1 MRFPVEIRSGRGAGM
16 MLFVVCQACG
26 QATEES
32 GVLMLAKHFPWT
44 CPTCGAL
51 NAPANSSMN
60 ETVLEM
66 DDDEEVTVTHAELEN
81 ATVVRKL
88 L

>member
-1 MRFPVEIRSGRGAGM
+1 M

-44 CPTCGAL
+44 CPTCKTL
-51 NAPANSSMN
+51 NAPSNSSTN
-60 ETVLEM
+60 ETIL
-66 DDDEEVTVTHAELEN
+66 DIDDEEECVNVDIGETH
-81 ATVVRKL
+81 VVRKL

>member
-1 MRFPVEIRSGRGAGM
+1 M

-51 NAPANSSMN
+51 NAPSNSSTN
-60 ETVLEM
+60 ETIL
-66 DDDEEVTVTHAELEN
+66 DIDDEEECVNVDIGETH
-81 ATVVRKL
+81 VVRKL

>member
-1 MRFPVEIRSGRGAGM
+1 M

-44 CPTCGAL
+44 CPVCGAL
-51 NAPANSSMN
+51 NAPANSSTTN

-81 ATVVRKL
+81 AAVVRKL

>member
-1 MRFPVEIRSGRGAGM
+1 M

-44 CPTCGAL
+44 CPACGAL
-51 NAPANSSMN
+51 NAPSNSSTN
-60 ETVLEM
+60 ETIL
-66 DDDEEVTVTHAELEN
+66 DIDDEEECVNVDIGETH
-81 ATVVRKL
+81 VVRKL

>member
-1 MRFPVEIRSGRGAGM
+1 M

-32 GVLMLAKHFPWT
+32 GIMMLAKHFPWT
-44 CPTCGAL
+44 CPACGAL
-51 NAPANSSMN
+51 NAPSNSSTN
-60 ETVLEM
+60 ETIL
-66 DDDEEVTVTHAELEN
+66 DIDDEEECVNVDIGETH
-81 ATVVRKL
+81 VVRKL

>member
-1 MRFPVEIRSGRGAGM
+1 M

-32 GVLMLAKHFPWT
+32 GILMLAKHFPWT
-44 CPTCGAL
+44 CPACGAL
-51 NAPANSSMN
+51 NAPSNSSTN
-60 ETVLEM
+60 ETIL
-66 DDDEEVTVTHAELEN
+66 DIDDEEECVNVDIGETH
-81 ATVVRKL
+81 VVRKL

>member
-1 MRFPVEIRSGRGAGM
+1 M

-32 GVLMLAKHFPWT
+32 GIMMLAKHFPWT
-44 CPTCGAL
+44 CPACGAL
-51 NAPANSSMN
+51 NAPSNSSTN
-60 ETVLEM
+60 ETIH
-66 DDDEEVTVTHAELEN
+66 DIDDEEECVNVDIGETH
-81 ATVVRKL
+81 VVRKL

>member
-1 MRFPVEIRSGRGAGM
+1 MI
-16 MLFVVCQACG
+16 LFVVCQACG

-51 NAPANSSMN
+51 NAPSNSSTN
-60 ETVLEM
+60 ETIL
-66 DDDEEVTVTHAELEN
+66 DIDDEEECVNVDIGETH
-81 ATVVRKL
+81 VVRKL

>member
-1 MRFPVEIRSGRGAGM
+1 M

-32 GVLMLAKHFPWT
+32 GILMLAKHFPWT

-51 NAPANSSMN
+51 NAPSNSSTN
-60 ETVLEM
+60 ETIL
-66 DDDEEVTVTHAELEN
+66 DIDDEEECVNVDIGETH
-81 ATVVRKL
+81 VVRKL

>member
-1 MRFPVEIRSGRGAGM
+1 M

-32 GVLMLAKHFPWT
+32 GIMMLAKHFPWT

-51 NAPANSSMN
+51 NAPSNSSTN
-60 ETVLEM
+60 ETIL
-66 DDDEEVTVTHAELEN
+66 DIDDEEECVNVDIGETH
-81 ATVVRKL
+81 VVRKL

>member
-1 MRFPVEIRSGRGAGM
+1 MI
-16 MLFVVCQACG
+16 LFVVCQACG

-44 CPTCGAL
+44 CPACGAL
-51 NAPANSSMN
+51 NAPSNSSTN
-60 ETVLEM
+60 ETIL
-66 DDDEEVTVTHAELEN
+66 DIDDEEECVKVDIGETH
-81 ATVVRKL
+81 VVRKL

>member
-1 MRFPVEIRSGRGAGM
+1 M

-32 GVLMLAKHFPWT
+32 GVLMLAKHFPWA

-66 DDDEEVTVTHAELEN
+66 DDDETVTHAELEN

>member
-1 MRFPVEIRSGRGAGM
+1 MI
-16 MLFVVCQACG
+16 LFVVCQACG

-44 CPTCGAL
+44 CPACGAL
-51 NAPANSSMN
+51 NAPSNSSTN
-60 ETVLEM
+60 ETIL
-66 DDDEEVTVTHAELEN
+66 DIDDEEECVNVDIGETH
-81 ATVVRKL
+81 VVRKL